1 MFDPHRQTLM
11 QIEARSAKEAVASQM
26 VKNDDILDIL
36 RSRINHQAPTAVIT
50 CARGS
55 SDHAATYLR
64 YILQTHLGLLST
76 SLSPS
81 VSSLYGQWPHVPGA
95 LCVAISQSGAS
106 DDLLSVVEGY
116 AKAGV
121 GTVALLND
129 CESPLA
135 GLAEIVVPLHAG
147 QERSVAATK
156 SFIASMFAALQIA
169 DCLKSG
175 LVAKDELRALPDKL
189 EEAWSIEWSPLIECL
204 LPARGLYVIGRGVGL
219 GAADEAALKF
229 KETCKIHAESYSA
242 AEVRHGPMALFDRD
256 LPVLIF
262 RQDDASARGV
272 DELAALAVA
281 SGCKVFVVGGQTA
294 GATNLD
300 TVSTSPL
307 LSPIIQIQ
315 TFYRAVNELA
325 LSRGCDPDNPPLL
338 NKVTVTL

>member
-1 MFDPHRQTLM
+1 M
-11 QIEARSAKEAVASQM
+11 QIEARSAKDAVASQL
-26 VKNDDILDIL
+26 VKNRVILESL
-36 RSRINHQAPTAVIT
+36 CSLFERQVPTTVIT

-64 YILQTHLGLLST
+64 YIVETRLGLLST
-76 SLSPS
+76 SLAPS
-81 VSSLYGQWPHVPGA
+81 VSSLYGHWPHVEGS

-116 AKAGV
+116 ANVGV
-121 GTVALLND
+121 STVALLND
-129 CESPLA
+129 CESRLA
-135 GLAEIVVPLHAG
+135 GLAEIVVPLRAG

-169 DCLKSG
+169 NCLQDG
-175 LVAKDELRALPDKL
+175 LVATNELEALPDKL
-189 EEAWSIEWSPLIECL
+189 DEAWKIEWSPLIECL
-204 LPARGLYVIGRGVGL
+204 IPARGLYVIGRGIGL
-219 GAADEAALKF
+219 SVAGEAALKF
-229 KETCKIHAESYSA
+229 KETCKLHAESYSA

-256 LPVLIF
+256 FPVLIF
-262 RQDDASARGV
+262 RQDDASANGV
-272 DELAALAVA
+272 DELASLAVA

-300 TVSTSPL
+300 TVSASAL

-325 LSRGCDPDNPPLL
+325 LLRGCDPDHPPMLK
-338 NKVTVTL
+338 KVTVTL

>member
-1 MFDPHRQTLM
+1 MLDPHRQTIM
-11 QIEARSAKEAVASQM
+11 QIEAKSAKDAIASQM
-26 VKNDDILDIL
+26 VKNEAILGSL
-36 RSRINHQAPTAVIT
+36 RSLTKHQVPTAVIT

-64 YILQTHLGLLST
+64 YILETRLGLLCT
-76 SLSPS
+76 SISPS

-116 AKAGV
+116 AKTGV
-121 GTVALLND
+121 RTVALIND

-147 QERSVAATK
+147 RERSVAATK
-156 SFIASMFAALQIA
+156 SFIASMFASLQIA
-169 DCLKSG
+169 NCLQPG
-175 LVAKDELRALPDKL
+175 LVTSDELRALPDKL
-189 EEAWSIEWSPLIECL
+189 DEAWSLEWSPLIECL
-204 LPARGLYVIGRGVGL
+204 LPARGLYVIGRGIGL
-219 GAADEAALKF
+219 SAAGEAALKF
-229 KETCKIHAESYSA
+229 KETCKLHAESYSA
-242 AEVRHGPMALFDRD
+242 AEVRHGPVALFDRD
-256 LPVLIF
+256 FPVLIF

-272 DELAALAVA
+272 DELADLAVA
-281 SGCKVFVVGGQTA
+281 SGCRVFVIGGQTP

-300 TVSTSPL
+300 TVKASAL
-307 LSPIIQIQ
+307 LSPIIQVQ

-325 LSRGCDPDNPPLL
+325 LMRGCDPDHPPLL

>member
-11 QIEARSAKEAVASQM
+11 QIEARSAKDAVASQM
-26 VKNDDILDIL
+26 VKNRDILESL
-36 RSRINHQAPTAVIT
+36 RSLIKRQAPTAVIT

-64 YILQTHLGLLST
+64 YIVETRLGLLST
-76 SLSPS
+76 SLAPS
-81 VSSLYGQWPHVPGA
+81 VSSLYGHWPHVEGS

-106 DDLLSVVEGY
+106 DDILSVVEGY

-121 GTVALLND
+121 TTVALLND
-129 CESPLA
+129 CESRLA

-147 QERSVAATK
+147 QELSVAATK

-169 DCLKSG
+169 NCLQPG
-175 LVAKDELRALPDKL
+175 LVAIDELEALPDKL
-189 EEAWSIEWSPLIECL
+189 DEAWAIEWSPLIECL
-204 LPARGLYVIGRGVGL
+204 VPARGLYVIGRGIGL
-219 GAADEAALKF
+219 SAAGEAALKF
-229 KETCKIHAESYSA
+229 KETCKLHAESYSA
-242 AEVRHGPMALFDRD
+242 AEVRHGPMALFDKD
-256 LPVLIF
+256 FPVLIF

-272 DELAALAVA
+272 DELASLAVA
-281 SGCKVFVVGGQTA
+281 SGCNVFVIGGQTA

-300 TVSTSPL
+300 TVSASAL
-307 LSPIIQIQ
+307 LSPIVQIQ

-325 LSRGCDPDNPPLL
+325 LSRGCDPDHPPLL

>member
-1 MFDPHRQTLM
+1 MFDSHRQTLM
-11 QIEARSAKEAVASQM
+11 QIEARSAKEAVASQL
-26 VKNDDILDIL
+26 VKNSDILESL
-36 RSRINHQAPTAVIT
+36 RSLIEQRPPRAIIT

-64 YILQTHLGLLST
+64 YIVETRLGLLST
-76 SLSPS
+76 SLAPS
-81 VSSLYGQWPHVPGA
+81 VSSLYGHWPHVEGS

-116 AKAGV
+116 AKVGV
-121 GTVALLND
+121 STVALLND

-135 GLAEIVVPLHAG
+135 GLAKNVVPLHAG

-169 DCLKSG
+169 DCLQPG
-175 LVAKDELRALPDKL
+175 LVAIDELEALPDKL
-189 EEAWSIEWSPLIECL
+189 DEAWAIDWSPLIECL
-204 LPARGLYVIGRGVGL
+204 IPARGLYVIGRGIGL
-219 GAADEAALKF
+219 SAAGEAALKF
-229 KETCKIHAESYSA
+229 KETCKLHAESYSA

-256 LPVLIF
+256 FPVLIF
-262 RQDDASARGV
+262 RQNDASVHGV
-272 DELAALAVA
+272 DELASLAVA

-300 TVSTSPL
+300 TVSASAL
-307 LSPIIQIQ
+307 LSPIVQIQ

-325 LSRGCDPDNPPLL
+325 LMRGCDPDHPPLL

>member
-1 MFDPHRQTLM
+1 M
-11 QIEARSAKEAVASQM
+11 QIEAKSAKDAIASQM
-26 VKNDDILDIL
+26 VKNEAILGSL
-36 RSRINHQAPTAVIT
+36 RSLTKHQVPTAVIT

-64 YILQTHLGLLST
+64 YILETRLGLLCT
-76 SLSPS
+76 SISPS

-116 AKAGV
+116 AQKGV
-121 GTVALLND
+121 RTVALIND
-129 CESPLA
+129 CKSPLA

-147 QERSVAATK
+147 RERSVAATK

-169 DCLKSG
+169 NCLQPG
-175 LVAKDELRALPDKL
+175 LIASDELRALPDKL
-189 EEAWSIEWSPLIECL
+189 DEAWSLEWSPLIECL
-204 LPARGLYVIGRGVGL
+204 LSARGLYVIGRGIGL
-219 GAADEAALKF
+219 SAAGEAALKF
-229 KETCKIHAESYSA
+229 KETCKLHAEAYSA
-242 AEVRHGPMALFDRD
+242 AEVRHGPVALFDRD
-256 LPVLIF
+256 FPVLIF

-272 DELAALAVA
+272 DELADIAVA
-281 SGCKVFVVGGQTA
+281 SGCKVFVIGGKTA

-300 TVSTSPL
+300 TVNASAL
-307 LSPIIQIQ
+307 LSPIIQVQ

-325 LSRGCDPDNPPLL
+325 LMRGCDPDHPPLL

>member
-1 MFDPHRQTLM
+1 M
-11 QIEARSAKEAVASQM
+11 QIEARSAKDAVASQL
-26 VKNDDILDIL
+26 VKNRVILESL
-36 RSRINHQAPTAVIT
+36 CSLFERQVPTTVIT

-64 YILQTHLGLLST
+64 YIVETCLGLLST
-76 SLSPS
+76 SLAPS
-81 VSSLYGQWPHVPGA
+81 VSSLYGHWPHVEGS

-116 AKAGV
+116 ANVGV
-121 GTVALLND
+121 STVALLND
-129 CESPLA
+129 CESRLA
-135 GLAEIVVPLHAG
+135 GLAEIVVPLRAG

-169 DCLKSG
+169 NCLQDG
-175 LVAKDELRALPDKL
+175 LVATNELEALPDKL
-189 EEAWSIEWSPLIECL
+189 DEAWKIEWSPLIECL
-204 LPARGLYVIGRGVGL
+204 IPARGLYVIGRGIGL
-219 GAADEAALKF
+219 SVAGEAALKF
-229 KETCKIHAESYSA
+229 KETCKLHAESYSA

-256 LPVLIF
+256 FPVLIF
-262 RQDDASARGV
+262 RQDDASANGV
-272 DELAALAVA
+272 DELASLAVA

-300 TVSTSPL
+300 TVSASAL

-325 LSRGCDPDNPPLL
+325 LLRGCDPDHPPMLK
-338 NKVTVTL
+338 KVTVTL